1 MDKKVLELSDY
12 AVSFYT
18 SQGEVEAVRGID
30 LAVRESEILCVVG
43 ESGCGKTVMCQSVL
57 HLLPRYG
64 KIKRGQV
71 RICGEDVTHASE
83 KKMRKLRGSLAS
95 MVFQDPLATLNP
107 TIPIGKQIKEAILK
121 HEKISRE
128 EADRRA
134 LELLRLVGIEDAEN
148 RFHLQPHFFS
158 GGMRQRCVLAVALAG
173 KPKLL
178 LADEP
183 TTALDVTIEVKILDL
198 LKEIR
203 EKTGVAIVLVTHDLG
218 VVARIADR
226 VAVMYAGK
234 IVEIGTAEDVFYD
247 PRHPYTWG
255 LLSSLPA
262 LGLESGRL
270 RSIPGMPPSLIDP
283 PPGDAFAE
291 RNEYALAIDYE
302 KMPPMFRVS
311 DTHYAAT
318 WLLDERAPKVLPPEQ
333 ISTKNLRNAVLTAEK
348 DRKADVDADYLIEA
362 RGVKQHFRIN
372 ANLTV
377 KAVDGVSF
385 GIRKGEVFGLVGE
398 SGCGK
403 STIARTLSGIY
414 VPTDGEVLY
423 DGRPVTGKKAD
434 STHRRQMQ
442 NELQIL
448 FQDSAA
454 ALNPR
459 MTVEALIS
467 EPFVI
472 RRQRCDRE
480 RVLGAMRDVGLEETC
495 LRKYSGELSGGQRQR
510 VALARC
516 IITEPRL
523 IIADEPIASLDISIQ
538 AQIVMLCKRLQEEKH
553 FAFLFIAHDLSM
565 IRFIS
570 DRVGVMLHGR
580 IVEVAEAGELFRCPL
595 HPYTKS
601 LLSAIHIPD
610 PLLERKKAL
619 IHYDTGTRLGETLCE
634 VSPGH
639 YLLTD

>member
-30 LAVRESEILCVVG
+30 LAVREGEILCVVG

-234 IVEIGTAEDVFYD
+234 IVEIGMSFTIRGIPIPGAFS
-247 PRHPYTWG
+247 PLCLPSG
-255 LLSSLPA
+255 LKAAGCAPSRA
-262 LGLESGRL
+262 CRL
-270 RSIPGMPPSLIDP
+270 R
-283 PPGDAFAE
+283 
-291 RNEYALAIDYE
+291 
-302 KMPPMFRVS
+302 
-311 DTHYAAT
+311 
-318 WLLDERAPKVLPPEQ
+318 
-333 ISTKNLRNAVLTAEK
+333 
-348 DRKADVDADYLIEA
+348 
-362 RGVKQHFRIN
+362 
-372 ANLTV
+372 
-377 KAVDGVSF
+377 
-385 GIRKGEVFGLVGE
+385 
-398 SGCGK
+398 
-403 STIARTLSGIY
+403 
-414 VPTDGEVLY
+414 
-423 DGRPVTGKKAD
+423 
-434 STHRRQMQ
+434 
-442 NELQIL
+442 
-448 FQDSAA
+448 
-454 ALNPR
+454 
-459 MTVEALIS
+459 
-467 EPFVI
+467 
-472 RRQRCDRE
+472 
-480 RVLGAMRDVGLEETC
+480 
-495 LRKYSGELSGGQRQR
+495 
-510 VALARC
+510 
-516 IITEPRL
+516 
-523 IIADEPIASLDISIQ
+523 
-538 AQIVMLCKRLQEEKH
+538 
-553 FAFLFIAHDLSM
+553 
-565 IRFIS
+565 
-570 DRVGVMLHGR
+570 
-580 IVEVAEAGELFRCPL
+580 
-595 HPYTKS
+595 
-601 LLSAIHIPD
+601 
-610 PLLERKKAL
+610 
-619 IHYDTGTRLGETLCE
+619 
-634 VSPGH
+634 
-639 YLLTD
+639 